1 MEKKAPNLSLFESP
15 QPTVRLPSI
24 HSKPNDLSFVSE
36 AETKSH
42 PGSSVLSIS
51 IVASEAGFGNC
62 KSRSRTDKLQNRVEK
77 W

>member
-1 MEKKAPNLSLFESP
+1 MEKKAPNFESP

-62 KSRSRTDKLQNRVEK
+62 KSRSRTNELQNRVEK